1 MAKSVHGPRTRN
13 PQSYNREEMNS
24 ANNPHELEAESSP
37 ESPERKEARPTL
49 ISLCETL
56 SGEPGFTLPC
66 FWPGGLSANKWLLVS
81 AIESCHLT
89 QQRKADKICRAIHG
103 RSARAGSGIPR
114 PEDVSLLSKEG

>member
-56 SGEPGFTLPC
+56 SERRTRLH
-66 FWPGGLSANKWLLVS
+66 SAVFLAWRIVS
-81 AIESCHLT
+81 
-89 QQRKADKICRAIHG
+89 
-103 RSARAGSGIPR
+103 
-114 PEDVSLLSKEG
+114 